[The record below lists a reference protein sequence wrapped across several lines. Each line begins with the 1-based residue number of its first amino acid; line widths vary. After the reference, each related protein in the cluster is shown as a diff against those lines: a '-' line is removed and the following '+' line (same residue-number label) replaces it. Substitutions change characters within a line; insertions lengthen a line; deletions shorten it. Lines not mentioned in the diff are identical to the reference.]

1 MNPES
6 TSPYSGFEGP
16 VVPDDLLRSHNA
28 TLLNVDRGKTLFE
41 QGDRALYFHQVVEG
55 LVKMIVTNDRG
66 REFVQGYFAAGQS
79 FGEPPFFLRGAYP
92 ASAITVEPS
101 AIYRI
106 RYEDFLLLLRSEPRI
121 CLRVTEVLSARLLY
135 KAMMLGEIAVEEA
148 EHRLSTIIEYF
159 RVNDGVMMSD
169 AFRVPFTRQQ
179 LADMTGLRVETVIR
193 TIKGM
198 EEKGLLRIED
208 GKIIWRP

>member
-1 MNPES
+1 MNIPS
-6 TSPYSGFEGP
+6 TPAIPGVDGP
-16 VVPDDLLRSHNA
+16 VVPNDLLRA
-28 TLLNVDRGKTLFE
+28 FDAVLVRLDRGETLFE
-41 QGDRALYFHQVVEG
+41 QGDRAISFHQVAEG
-55 LVKMIVTNDRG
+55 KVKMAVMNDRG
-66 REFVQGYFAAGQS
+66 REFVQGYFTSGQS
-79 FGEPPFFLRGAYP
+79 FGEPPFFLRGSYP
-92 ASAITVEPS
+92 ASAVAVERS
-101 AIYRI
+101 SVYRI
-106 RYEDFLLLLRSEPRI
+106 RYEDFLRLLSDHPEI

-159 RVNDGVMMSD
+159 RGSESPGSVGEY
-169 AFRVPFTRQQ
+169 RVPFTRQQ

-198 EEKGLLRIED
+198 EESGVLRIED